1 MAQYDGPSQGSDP
14 WGQPG
19 YDPYAEPGGYD
30 EPRPPAPGRNSTA
43 LVVVLVSVLV
53 LVLCGGGVAALY
65 LIGAKDHPRAASGPG
80 APASRAATQAAAS
93 ASAGAS
99 TTDPNSILK
108 GQCVVN
114 DGSADAP
121 VLRAVGCGPN
131 TFEVLARFDGTTDN
145 AKCKTVP
152 GSNFHYFYDTSPDTL
167 DFVLCLKKL

>member
-19 YDPYAEPGGYD
+19 YDPYA

-80 APASRAATQAAAS
+80 APASRAATSAS
-93 ASAGAS
+93 ASAS

-121 VLRAVGCGPN
+121 VLRVVGCGPN

-145 AKCKTVP
+145 AKCDTWIRFGTRTP
-152 GSNFHYFYDTSPDTL
+152 PAPASARPSSPAATGS
-167 DFVLCLKKL
+167 